1 MQRPII
7 RELHQV
13 HSLGM
18 LSYGNR
24 RKCFVLV
31 SSMLMDHAQEDEPT
45 AQQAARII
53 SLLANSL
60 PISLTASVHVF
71 WLCLQV
77 VH

>member
-1 MQRPII
+1 M
-7 RELHQV
+7 
-13 HSLGM
+13 
-18 LSYGNR
+18 
-24 RKCFVLV
+24 LV